1 MRVGLS
7 FVLLT
12 AAVAAA
18 PAAQAEYV
26 VLRNGQRLHVSSY
39 ERRND
44 QVELRLDGGVVSVSA
59 GDVMLIE
66 PEEFA
71 PVGYALAKAP
81 PMDKLVEAA
90 ARRYGVDS
98 ELVTSVIAVES
109 NFNPKA
115 ISRRNA
121 RGLMQLM
128 PETAERLGVTN
139 VFDPVQNVDGG
150 TRFLRSLL
158 DRYQYDLVLALA
170 AYNAGS
176 DRVEQ
181 YRGVPPFSETISY
194 VRRVGREYQRR
205 KSLSAAH
212 KETRIPAS
220 AQAAKPAKNSRR
232 QAGL

>member
-1 MRVGLS
+1 MRVKLPIL
-7 FVLLT
+7 FLT
-12 AAVAAA
+12 VVAVAA
-18 PAAQAEYV
+18 PAARAEYV

-44 QVELRLDGGVVSVSA
+44 QVELRLDGGVVSVRA
-59 GDVMLIE
+59 GDVTLIE
-66 PEEFA
+66 PEEFV
-71 PVGYALAKAP
+71 PVAHPLPKAP
-81 PMDKLVEAA
+81 PMDQLVEAA

-115 ISRRNA
+115 VSPRNA

-170 AYNAGS
+170 AYNAGP
-176 DRVEQ
+176 DRIEQ
-181 YRGVPPFSETISY
+181 YRGVPPFAETISY
-194 VRRVGREYQRR
+194 VRQVRREYQRR
-205 KSLSAAH
+205 KSVSAAR
-212 KETRIPAS
+212 KETEMRAS
-220 AQAAKPAKNSRR
+220 AHTAKSGKNKR
-232 QAGL
+232 QTGL